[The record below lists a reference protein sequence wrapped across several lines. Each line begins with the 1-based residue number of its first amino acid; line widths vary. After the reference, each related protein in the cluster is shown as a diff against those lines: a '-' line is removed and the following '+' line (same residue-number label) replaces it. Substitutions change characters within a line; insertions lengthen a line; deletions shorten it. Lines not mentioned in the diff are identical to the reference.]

1 MISLPRRYAAV
12 TLAFIVVAACSTA
25 FAQQIAWTDSLAMPA
40 GHRFESVQLIATTD
54 GGVLAIGDEDTAVG
68 GGSFQANIML
78 SKFAPD
84 GSPVW
89 SRHIRGTYAMRF
101 ARAYEIRGGNI
112 LVAGNEQMD
121 TTAAGQR
128 WSPMVMAF
136 RANGDSIW
144 KLNYGPPP
152 PDNSNVAHCFSVYGV
167 SNDQSLL
174 LCAGSN
180 YTFAYRIDGLG
191 NVGSTRISLNG
202 PRAVW
207 EDFRNGADRIDLVS
221 QESDDTLLVVHLS
234 NSGDSVGATI
244 LNLSSLGTSQDR
256 SIANVAP
263 SSTGAYVIGGSLAIG
278 QAPKQWKP
286 AVARFD
292 AAGQI
297 GSISIFPGSAPGDL
311 LLRRVAPM
319 EPGAYLAL
327 IDANGTL
334 LRLTQDSP
342 VFDMITFNLPWRFTD
357 AVPATN
363 RYYFVI
369 GYTDPNNNSFPHV
382 AKIGIGASAVES
394 MKQQPIEKLD
404 LW

>member
-1 MISLPRRYAAV
+1 MISLPLRYAAFIP
-12 TLAFIVVAACSTA
+12 AFIIVAACTA
-25 FAQQIAWTDSLAMPA
+25 FAQQIAWTDSLAIPA
-40 GHRFESVQLIATTD
+40 GHRFESVQLIATPD
-54 GGVLAIGDEDTAVG
+54 GGVLAVGDEDTAVG
-68 GGSFQANIML
+68 GGSFQASIML
-78 SKFAPD
+78 AKFAPD

-89 SRHIRGTYAMRF
+89 SRHIRGAYAVRF

-136 RANGDSIW
+136 KANGDSIW

-152 PDNSNVAHCFSVYGV
+152 PDVSNFAHCFSIYGV

-174 LCAGSN
+174 LCTGSN

-207 EDFRNGADRIDLVS
+207 QNFRNGADRIDLVS
-221 QESDDTLLVVHLS
+221 QESDDTLLVIHLS

-244 LNLSSLGTSQDR
+244 LNLATLGASHDR
-256 SIANVAP
+256 TIANVAP
-263 SSTGAYVIGGSLAIG
+263 SSTGAYMIGGSLAIG
-278 QAPKQWKP
+278 QDPKQWKP

-297 GSISIFPGSAPGDL
+297 GSISIFPGNAPGDL

-327 IDANGTL
+327 IDEAGTL
-334 LRLTQDSP
+334 LRLTQESP
-342 VFDMITFNLPWRFTD
+342 VFETLTFSLPWRFTD

-363 RYYFVI
+363 NYYFVF
-369 GYTDPNNNSFPHV
+369 GYTEPNSNSFPHV

-394 MKQQPIEKLD
+394 ITWQPIERLD